1 MKLRKFIYL
10 IGLMAPVLVYA
21 QAPTIRKGAMAPGK
35 ADDTPNSWHL
45 MSYDK
50 ESIYGTGVNKAYEE
64 LLKGK
69 TPKKKVLVAI
79 MDVGIA
85 LNHPDLQG
93 KIWTN
98 PKEIAGNGIDDD
110 HNGYIDDLHG
120 WNFLGNKDPQK
131 NVMKSVKEAD
141 REYYRLS
148 QLYKGKDTAKLSPAE
163 KKYLNLAKRES
174 YLGKAEENLKMLPVT
189 LKALDNIQS
198 GMEKSV
204 SGRYP
209 TIADSYQYQP
219 PAGQK
224 TETLLMMSLTNLGK
238 GKEWKATDSVGKLIQ
253 SLKHTMAKSAER
265 NYQDYL
271 ESASEDYRA
280 LIYEGLPNRN
290 TRFYGNNFLD
300 FASVDHGTAV
310 AGIIAA
316 DRNNNIGATGIL
328 DDVEIMMIR
337 VVLPAGDEYDED
349 VANSIRY
356 AVDNGADIINMSFGK
371 SISPKKQMVDEAIQ
385 YAEKKGVLMVRGA
398 GNVTQNTDVRPFYP
412 TQFYLTGKEAKNVIT
427 VGATDLKGKIMGFSN
442 YGKKSVDLFA
452 PGFNIYTTIT
462 PIAGMYGKIHGTS
475 MASPIV
481 AATAALIK
489 SYYPKLTAVQ
499 LKAIL
504 MQTVTKVPE
513 GNAAGKELS
522 QISVSG
528 GIVNA
533 YEALRLAEKMSK

>member
-1 MKLRKFIYL
+1 MKLRKLIYL
-10 IGLMAPVLVYA
+10 LALTAPVLGYA
-21 QAPTIRKGAMAPGK
+21 QAPTLRKGPMSPGK
-35 ADDTPNSWHL
+35 EDDTPNSWHL

-50 ESIYGTGVNKAYEE
+50 ESIYGTGVNKAYTE

-98 PKEIAGNGIDDD
+98 PKEVAGNGIDDD
-110 HNGYIDDLHG
+110 KNGYVDDMHG
-120 WNFLGNKDPQK
+120 WNFLGNKDPKK

-148 QLYKGKDTAKLSPAE
+148 QLYKGKDTAKLSIVE
-163 KKYLNLAKRES
+163 KKYFNHAKRES
-174 YLGKAEENLKMLPVT
+174 YLGKAEENLKNLPAT
-189 LKALDNIQS
+189 LKALDNIQL

-204 SGRYP
+204 TGRFP
-209 TIADSYQYQP
+209 TIADIYQYQP
-219 PAGQK
+219 PAAQK
-224 TETLLMMSLTNLGK
+224 TENLLMMSLTNLGRS
-238 GKEWKATDSVGKLIQ
+238 KEWKQTDSVSKLIQ
-253 SLKHTMAKSAER
+253 SLKNNMVKSAER

-271 ESASEDYRA
+271 ESAKGDYRE

-300 FASVDHGTAV
+300 FSSVDHGTAV

-316 DRNNNIGATGIL
+316 NRDNNIGATGIVG
-328 DDVEIMMIR
+328 DVEIMMIR

-371 SISPKKQMVDEAIQ
+371 SISPNKKAVDEAIQ

-398 GNVTQNTDVRPFYP
+398 GNVTQNTDVNPFYP
-412 TQFYLTGKEAKNVIT
+412 TQFYLNGKEAKNVIT

-462 PIAGMYGKIHGTS
+462 PIAGTYGKIHGTS

-481 AATAALIK
+481 AGIAALIK
-489 SYYPKLTAVQ
+489 SYYPKLTAIQ
-499 LKAIL
+499 IKAIL

-513 GNAAGKELS
+513 GNASGKELS
-522 QISVSG
+522 QNSVSG

-533 YEALRLAEKMSK
+533 YDALKLAAQWSK

>member
-1 MKLRKFIYL
+1 MKLIKFVFLLGL
-10 IGLMAPVLVYA
+10 IAPALVYA
-21 QAPTIRKGAMAPGK
+21 QAPTLRKGTMTPGK
-35 ADDTPNSWHL
+35 ADDTPESWHL

-50 ESIYGTGVNKAYEE
+50 EGIYGTGVNKAYEA

-110 HNGYIDDLHG
+110 HNGYVDDIHG
-120 WNFLGNKDPQK
+120 WNFLGNKDPKK

-148 QLYKGKDTAKLSPAE
+148 QWYKGKDTAKLTPDE
-163 KKYLNLAKRES
+163 KKYFNLARKES
-174 YLGKAEENLKMLPVT
+174 YLGVAEENLRRLPGT
-189 LKALDNIQS
+189 MKALDNIQS
-198 GMEKSV
+198 GMEKN
-204 SGRYP
+204 GAGHFP
-209 TIADSYQYQP
+209 TIADIDQYQP
-219 PAGQK
+219 PAAEK
-224 TETLLMMSLTNLGK
+224 AENLLMMSLNNLGR
-238 GKEWKATDSVGKLIQ
+238 GQEWKPTDSVSKLIQ
-253 SLKHTMAKSAER
+253 SLKRSMTKSAER

-271 ESASEDYRA
+271 ESAQGDYRA
-280 LIYEGLPNRN
+280 LIYEGLPNREG
-290 TRFYGNNFLD
+290 RFYGNGFLN

-316 DRNNNIGATGIL
+316 NRHNDIGATGIV

-349 VANSIRY
+349 VANGIRY

-412 TQFYLTGKEAKNVIT
+412 TQFYLNGKEAKHVIT

-462 PIAGMYGKIHGTS
+462 PVAGMYGKIHGTS

-481 AATAALIK
+481 AAIAALIK

-513 GNAAGKELS
+513 GNAAGKELG

-533 YEALRLAEKMSK
+533 YEALKLAEKMSK